1 MRVWLSGGGGFVGGA
16 VARLLRG
23 RGDEVVAVVRD
34 PSRAT
39 ALAAIGAEP
48 VAGDLASTEAIA
60 AGMRGVDAVVH
71 AAGSYRIGIPPTE
84 RAAMWDANVG
94 TTTRVLDA
102 ATAAGVPRIAYVSTV
117 NVFGNTRGRLVDE
130 SYVRDLRDGF
140 LSWYD
145 ETKFRAH
152 EAALERIAAGAP
164 IVVAMPGQV
173 YGPGDHSSV
182 GEQLRLAGSGKLPYR
197 AVEDV
202 GVGLVHVDD
211 LAAGIAAVV
220 DRGRIGQAYVL
231 AGPPIRL
238 GEAIALAARL
248 HGRRPPRLRIPTTA
262 LRVLAPLGR
271 IIGQPN
277 LRELISSSAGVTY
290 WASAGKAAL
299 ELGFAPRPIEAGFRD
314 TFGPG

>member
-1 MRVWLSGGGGFVGGA
+1 MSGGGGFVGGA

-39 ALAAIGAEP
+39 TLAAIGAEP

-152 EAALERIAAGAP
+152 DAALERIAAGAP

-202 GVGLVHVDD
+202 GVCLVHVDD

>member
-48 VAGDLASTEAIA
+48 VAGDLASTEALA

-202 GVGLVHVDD
+202 GVCLVHVDD

>member
-202 GVGLVHVDD
+202 GVCLVHVDD

>member
-152 EAALERIAAGAP
+152 DAALERIAAGAP

-202 GVGLVHVDD
+202 GVCLVHVDD